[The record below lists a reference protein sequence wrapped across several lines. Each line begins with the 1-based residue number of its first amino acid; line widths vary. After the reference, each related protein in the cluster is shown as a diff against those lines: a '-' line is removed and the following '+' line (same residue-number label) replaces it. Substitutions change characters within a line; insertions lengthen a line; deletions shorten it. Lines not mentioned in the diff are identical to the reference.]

1 MFKTLFTY
9 SRVLRRHREGPLAE
23 ERAAY
28 LAVLAAHSVAPATL
42 LKQARCCLRVA
53 VELER
58 WPADHCFDIDEV
70 GEMASRYSVLCRA
83 SSSRYA
89 KEHFRSTAADFLR
102 HLGRLRLD
110 RRALPDPYET
120 MLCEFIALQHEQ
132 SWLSDAT
139 CRSARWHIARFLDD
153 LGRRGLVLQTL
164 QSADIDAFYQ
174 HMAVR
179 WSRSSLNRSVRFVRA
194 WLGYCETQGHV
205 RPGLAQAMLVPRL
218 YRHEALPM
226 GPTWESVGR
235 MLAATGGD
243 DPASIRDH
251 AILLLLSVYGVRSGE
266 VRHLRL
272 DDIDWSRN
280 RMRFVRSK
288 SGRHEEAPLVARV
301 GNAIARY
308 LREARP
314 QSASRVV
321 FLRLRAPPVNIVGRM
336 LAATGGD
343 DPASIRDHAILLLLS
358 VYGVRSGEVR
368 HLRLDDIDWSR
379 NRMRFVRSKSG
390 RHEEAPLVAR
400 VGNAIARYLREARP
414 QSASRVV
421 FLRLRA
427 PYTPLS
433 LSGLYSTVTRHFPV
447 HERPRKGRGPHGLR
461 HACARHLLES
471 GLSFKEVGDHLGH
484 RDPDST
490 RIYARV
496 NLTMLRQVAFD
507 ALGGLT

>member
-1 MFKTLFTY
+1 MFETLFTY

-70 GEMASRYSVLCRA
+70 GEMASRYSAQCRA

-102 HLGRLRLD
+102 RLGRLRLD
-110 RRALPDPYET
+110 RRTLPDPYET

-164 QSADIDAFYQ
+164 QPADIDAFYQ

-205 RPGLAQAMLVPRL
+205 RPGLAQTMLVPRL

-226 GPTWESVGR
+226 GPTWETVGR

-280 RMRFVRSK
+280 RVRFVRSK

-314 QSASRVV
+314 QSAKHRCSTPATPTSPAITASKSHRATSAPDTRKAASR
-321 FLRLRAPPVNIVGRM
+321 
-336 LAATGGD
+336 
-343 DPASIRDHAILLLLS
+343 PASA
-358 VYGVRSGEVR
+358 
-368 HLRLDDIDWSR
+368 
-379 NRMRFVRSKSG
+379 
-390 RHEEAPLVAR
+390 
-400 VGNAIARYLREARP
+400 
-414 QSASRVV
+414 
-421 FLRLRA
+421 
-427 PYTPLS
+427 T
-433 LSGLYSTVTRHFPV
+433 
-447 HERPRKGRGPHGLR
+447 
-461 HACARHLLES
+461 
-471 GLSFKEVGDHLGH
+471 
-484 RDPDST
+484 
-490 RIYARV
+490 
-496 NLTMLRQVAFD
+496 
-507 ALGGLT
+507 